1 MKNTATSAD
10 KIAENTCSWR
20 KKKAQILY
28 KNVVPNIFGYQYPG
42 WKEYVKNLRQ
52 IAAGTHDDFADP
64 AMITVYT
71 INDYFDP
78 IILSYWDQSELS
90 TENREWKITVADK
103 DLAKSDKYINRKM
116 IHIIQEPK
124 WYQYTVTDAV

>member
-20 KKKAQILY
+20 QRKAQILY

-71 INDYFDP
+71 IKDYCDP
-78 IILSYWDQSELS
+78 VILSYWDQSEIS
-90 TENREWKITVADK
+90 SENMEWKIMVADK
-103 DLAKSDKYINRKM
+103 DLFNSDRYINRKM
-116 IHIIQEPK
+116 IHIIQEPE